1 MVRPAL
7 DLSQLTVS
15 ERLAL
20 LQAVWDSLRAHPEA
34 LPLGADER
42 ALVTARREEHR
53 RDPDG
58 AVPWDDVRAELW
70 ADQARDDEARDDEAG
85 AGERGG

>member
-7 DLSQLTVS
+7 DLDQLTVS

-20 LQAVWDSLRAHPEA
+20 IQAVWDSLRARPEA
-34 LPLGADER
+34 LPLRTEER
-42 ALVTARREEHR
+42 ALIAARREEHR
-53 RDPDG
+53 RDPAG
-58 AVPWDDVRAELW
+58 AVPWDEVRAELW
-70 ADQARDDEARDDEAG
+70 ADQARDEEAG